1 MSGFTGNDVSAL
13 VGGLN
18 PSGVVQAG
26 IVDAQGRWIL
36 SPNAVGNPFITE
48 DQIRAYTIAGN
59 AYSATTG
66 KLTAPG
72 AATLAFQLFNPAN
85 NTKNILIY
93 SLIIVNGGAGIHQ
106 MFKTAVDVSSITGY
120 TSVASTIT
128 NNGANAA
135 ASTAPSNYS
144 NTNLTGGL
152 LGNAREI
159 PSQSANS
166 AVECLTNG
174 ECIWL
179 PAGAAS
185 IAGIAVYFNATGAN
199 AWGIACEYLEF

>member
-1 MSGFTGNDVSAL
+1 MSGYTGNDGSAL

-18 PSGVVQAG
+18 PSGVAQAG

-36 SPNAVGNPFITE
+36 SPNAVANPFITE

-72 AATLAFQLFNPAN
+72 AGTLGFQLFAPAN

-93 SLIIVNGGAGIHQ
+93 SLVLATANAGAHQ
-106 MFKTAVDVSSITGY
+106 IFKTAANVNSITGW
-120 TSVASTIT
+120 TDVAASIT
-128 NNGANAA
+128 NNGASAV
-135 ASTAPSNYS
+135 ASTAIASYS
-144 NTNLTGGL
+144 NVLLTGGL
-152 LGNAREI
+152 LGTAREFADL
-159 PSQSANS
+159 PTNS
-166 AVECLTNG
+166 TLETLTNG

-179 PAGAAS
+179 PAGAS
-185 IAGIAVYFNATGAN
+185 GISGVAVYFGIGGAN
-199 AWGIACEYLEF
+199 IWGVTCEYLEF